1 MRTLTIDG
9 TNIVDKYHATY
20 AGSDDDGAPERDSE
34 EIDIPGRN
42 GTIAVDKGRWKN
54 KQVNYYCFMDKSVKE
69 DLQSFRCFLLSL
81 KGKIVRLED
90 SDKSNEYRM
99 GRVSD
104 SFDPARDIGYST
116 ASFKITVSCHPY
128 RRLVSGDEIFNIST
142 SGSEIDNPSCFDA
155 YPLITVYGTGPGT
168 VTVGSVTLNI
178 ISLTDYLKIDCEEM
192 NVYRETAENKNNCVS
207 LGEYPSIPEGK
218 SKVTFT
224 GGITSVDI
232 MPRWWML

>member
-1 MRTLTIDG
+1 
-9 TNIVDKYHATY
+9 
-20 AGSDDDGAPERDSE
+20 
-34 EIDIPGRN
+34 
-42 GTIAVDKGRWKN
+42 
-54 KQVNYYCFMDKSVKE
+54 
-69 DLQSFRCFLLSL
+69 
-81 KGKIVRLED
+81 
-90 SDKSNEYRM
+90 
-99 GRVSD
+99 
-104 SFDPARDIGYST
+104 
-116 ASFKITVSCHPY
+116 
-128 RRLVSGDEIFNIST
+128 
-142 SGSEIDNPSCFDA
+142 
-155 YPLITVYGTGPGT
+155 LITVYGTGPGT